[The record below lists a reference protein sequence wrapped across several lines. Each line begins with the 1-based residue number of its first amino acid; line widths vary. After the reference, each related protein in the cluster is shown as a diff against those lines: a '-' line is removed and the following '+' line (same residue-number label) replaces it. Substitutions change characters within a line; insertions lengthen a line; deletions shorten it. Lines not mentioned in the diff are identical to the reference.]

1 MRLSEITKGL
11 SLACLLL
18 SAPASL
24 AQDDEELEVELFFAP
39 AETVTSAAR
48 HSQPLMES
56 PSAVTVLT
64 REDIEASGARTLPE
78 VLRLVPGMDIYM
90 LKPMWYS
97 VGVRSRTTEASDT
110 VQLLINGRDVTMEF
124 FGFPAWAV
132 YPFSMDEVERIE
144 VIRGP
149 GSALYGSN
157 AFSGIVHVITRQPDE
172 GPLTSFSIRGGEH
185 GQSEIGGRGRYEFGP
200 LDLAA
205 SINYVKEDQWTS
217 RDISG
222 KDLVR
227 GHLGAKIDLGERA
240 DLAFEAGSF
249 YGSGVLV
256 TDLGPVNLNDA
267 LNAFGLTRFTYDD
280 LEVQVVFDHYEFDL
294 DLDMK
299 LFYPEVGL
307 TLARI
312 PSFRAKT
319 DKLSLQAQHGINL
332 FHNQLTYGAEYIF
345 NRFFGEAVVPN
356 DQHEHRF
363 GIYLQDE
370 IDFRAIFKD
379 LADTDLIPIIL
390 TAGLRF
396 DFNSITENYELSP
409 RAALVCTPSQQHSF
423 RFGYAHAFLKP
434 TFLESSLT
442 LKLSEG
448 DLGDVFDQ
456 LSPANP
462 ELDNQ
467 RIDSIELG
475 YAGNFFDNMLVLR
488 IDLAYNWNRNQVWF
502 KYDPEIIQHRQVG
515 PISVPD
521 ISQPGPGMR
530 YENDQSGHHGHNVE
544 VQVIVRPTEFSR
556 FFFQAGYRQVFD
568 SETGLYSHREPV
580 FRFSSGVDLSS
591 RFGLTLSVRG
601 YYSDS
606 FMRDLPNA
614 ISILEPSTDIRIP
627 ATFLLNARVSMKFS
641 IGSMNLSTGIEAFNL
656 LDSLHWEL
664 AGQVSPNGPDLA
676 AERLSRRFVLFLQ
689 GQL

>member
-1 MRLSEITKGL
+1 MQLSKITVEFGL
-11 SLACLLL
+11 VFMLVA
-18 SAPASL
+18 APAAL
-24 AQDDEELEVELFFAP
+24 AQDEEELEVELFFAP

-78 VLRLVPGMDIYM
+78 VLRLVPGMDIYI

-172 GPLTSFSIRGGEH
+172 GPMASFSIRGGEH
-185 GQSEIGGRGRYEFGP
+185 GQTEIGGRGRYTFGP

-205 SINYVKEDQWTS
+205 SINHIGEDQWTS
-217 RDISG
+217 HDTSG

-227 GHLGAKIDLGERA
+227 GHLGAKIDLGPGKN
-240 DLAFEAGSF
+240 LAFEGGSF

-267 LNAFGLTRFTYDD
+267 LNAFGLTRFSYDD
-280 LEVQVVFDHYEFDL
+280 LEVQVVYDHYEFDL

-319 DKLSLQAQHGINL
+319 DKLSLQAQHGIKL

-345 NRFFGEAVVPN
+345 NHFFGEAVVPN
-356 DQHEHRF
+356 AQHEHRF

-370 IDFRAIFKD
+370 IDFRAIFED
-379 LADTDLIPIIL
+379 LTDSDLPPIIL

-396 DFNSITENYELSP
+396 DFNSITGNYELSP
-409 RAALVCTPSQQHSF
+409 RAALVCTPSPQHSF

-434 TFLESSLT
+434 TFLESSLN
-442 LKLSEG
+442 LKLDEG
-448 DLGDVFDQ
+448 DLGNVFDQ

-462 ELDNQ
+462 DLDNQ

-475 YAGNFFDNMLVLR
+475 YSGNFFDNVLVLR
-488 IDLAYNWNRNQVWF
+488 IDMAYNWNRNQVWF
-502 KYDPEIIQHRQVG
+502 EYDPEKIGNRQIG
-515 PISVPD
+515 PISVPN
-521 ISQPGPGMR
+521 ISQSGPG
-530 YENDQSGHHGHNVE
+530 
-544 VQVIVRPTEFSR
+544 
-556 FFFQAGYRQVFD
+556 
-568 SETGLYSHREPV
+568 
-580 FRFSSGVDLSS
+580 
-591 RFGLTLSVRG
+591 
-601 YYSDS
+601 
-606 FMRDLPNA
+606 
-614 ISILEPSTDIRIP
+614 IR
-627 ATFLLNARVSMKFS
+627 
-641 IGSMNLSTGIEAFNL
+641 
-656 LDSLHWEL
+656 
-664 AGQVSPNGPDLA
+664 
-676 AERLSRRFVLFLQ
+676 
-689 GQL
+689 

>member
-1 MRLSEITKGL
+1 MGL
-11 SLACLLL
+11 GLVGILLV
-18 SAPASL
+18 APATL
-24 AQDDEELEVELFFAP
+24 AQDDDQELEVELFFAP

-64 REDIEASGARTLPE
+64 REDIEASGARSLPE

-110 VQLLINGRDVTMEF
+110 VQLLIDGRDVTMEF
-124 FGFPAWAV
+124 FGFPIWAV
-132 YPFSMDEVERIE
+132 YPFSMDDVERIE

-157 AFSGIVHVITRQPDE
+157 AFSGTVHVITRQPDE
-172 GPLTSFSIRGGEH
+172 GPMASFSTRGGEQ
-185 GQSEIGGRGRYEFGP
+185 GQTEISGRGRYTVGP

-205 SINYVKEDQWTS
+205 SINFTKEDLWTN
-217 RDISG
+217 RDTSG

-227 GHLGAKIDLGERA
+227 GHLGAKIDLGSRA
-240 DLAFEAGSF
+240 NLAVEAGSF

-256 TDLGPVNLNDA
+256 TDLGPVTIDNA
-267 LNAFGLTRFTYDD
+267 VNAFGRTRFSYDD

-294 DLDMK
+294 ELDMK
-299 LFYPEVGL
+299 LFYPEAGI

-312 PSFRAKT
+312 PSFKAKT
-319 DKLSLQAQHGINL
+319 DKLTLQAQHGINL
-332 FHNQLTYGAEYIF
+332 FYNQLIYGAEYTF
-345 NRFFGEAVVPN
+345 NRFFGEAVIPN

-370 IDFRAIFKD
+370 IDFRAIFED
-379 LADTDLIPIIL
+379 LADADLPPIIL

-396 DFNSITENYELSP
+396 DFNSMTGNYELSP
-409 RAALVCTPSQQHSF
+409 RAALVCTPSDQHSF
-423 RFGYAHAFLKP
+423 RFGYSHAFLKP
-434 TFLESSLT
+434 TFLESSLKI
-442 LKLSEG
+442 KLIEG
-448 DLGDVFDQ
+448 DLGNVFDQ

-462 ELDNQ
+462 DLDNQ

-475 YAGNFFDNMLVLR
+475 YAGNFFDDKLILR

-502 KYDPEIIQHRQVG
+502 KYDPDIIGTRQVG

-521 ISQPGPGMR
+521 ISKPGPGFR
-530 YENDQSGHHGHNVE
+530 YENDQSGHHGHNLE
-544 VQVIVRPTEFSR
+544 VQVIIRPTEFSR

-568 SETGLYSHREPV
+568 SETGIFSNREPV
-580 FRFSSGVDLSS
+580 FRFSSGIDLSS
-591 RFGLTLSVRG
+591 RHGLTLSIRG
-601 YYSDS
+601 YYTDS
-606 FMRDLPNA
+606 FWRDLPSA
-614 ISILEPSTDIRIP
+614 ISILEPSSNIRIP
-627 ATFLLNARVSMKFS
+627 TTFLLNARIAWKFS
-641 IGSMNLSTGIEAFNL
+641 IGSTDLSTGIEAFNL
-656 LDSLHWEL
+656 LDSVHWEL
-664 AGQVSPNGPDLA
+664 AGQASPNGPDFS